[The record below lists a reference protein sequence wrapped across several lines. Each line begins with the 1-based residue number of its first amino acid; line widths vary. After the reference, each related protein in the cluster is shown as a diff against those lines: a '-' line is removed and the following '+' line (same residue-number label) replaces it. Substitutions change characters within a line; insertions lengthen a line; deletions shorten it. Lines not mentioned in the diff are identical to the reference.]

1 MAKLGVAVHGA
12 GWVSGEHIKA
22 YTRNPHTEVR
32 VISSRNERNA
42 RARMEETGVQCDYTS
57 DLADAVKRDDIAIVS
72 LCTPPHVRP
81 QEVVTCARAGKH
93 ILLEKPIAVDL
104 AGLKTIRDAVRR
116 AKVKT
121 IVGFVLHWNPYFQTV
136 KALIADGTLGK
147 IFEAETDY
155 FHEIGPWWS
164 GYPWAVKKET
174 GGSPML
180 LGGCHAVDAIR
191 WFVGS
196 EVVEVFAYKTRGHR
210 KDFEYEP
217 SQIAVLRFKNGC
229 IGKVGASFEM
239 DMPYV
244 FNVFLHGANGVVRNE
259 KLYSKERFPGL
270 SGFMTLPTIMPDSGH
285 VSHHPFQGEIDHLV
299 DCILKDKEAEPNV
312 EDAVKTHEVCLA
324 IDMSAAQGKPVR
336 LPLVIRDRR

>member
-1 MAKLGVAVHGA
+1 MPKLGVAMHGA

-22 YTRNPHTEVR
+22 YTSNPHTEVR

-42 RARMEETGVQCDYTS
+42 RARMQETGVRCDYVP
-57 DLADAVKRDDIAIVS
+57 DLAQAVKRDDVDIVS

-81 QEVVTCARAGKH
+81 EEVLTCTRARKH
-93 ILLEKPIAVDL
+93 ILLEKPIALDL

-121 IVGFVLHWNPYFQTV
+121 LVSFVLHWNPYFKTV

-155 FHEIGPWWS
+155 YHELGPWWS
-164 GYPWAVKKET
+164 GYEWARRKKT

-196 EVVEVFAYKTRGHR
+196 EVVEVCAYQTRGHR
-210 KDFEYEP
+210 KDFEYAP
-217 SQIAVLRFKNGC
+217 SQVAILRFKNGC
-229 IGKVGASFEM
+229 IGKVGASFEI

-244 FNVFLHGANGVVRNE
+244 FNVFLHGTNGVVRNE
-259 KLYSKERFPGL
+259 KLYSKTRFPGL
-270 SGFMTLPTIMPDSGH
+270 KGFMTLPTIMPDSGE
-285 VSHHPFQGEIDHLV
+285 VSHHPFQGEIDHFV
-299 DCILKDKEAEPNV
+299 ESIRNNRKSETCV

-324 IDMSAAQGKPVR
+324 IDLAAARGRPVR
-336 LPLVIRDRR
+336 LPILG